1 MVGPGETRAGALSE
15 LRWAQT
21 SGSELLND
29 LLGLV
34 IKYSVITVKYWKP
47 STALRYKR
55 QKLELNVLACI
66 CSCGRL
72 LLVNVELPWIARARF
87 GGKDLTLNQPTLA
100 TYQIINE
107 MNHFVS

>member
-1 MVGPGETRAGALSE
+1 MEGQGETPAGALLE

-21 SGSELLND
+21 SDSELLND

-47 STALRYKR
+47 SAALRYNR

-66 CSCGRL
+66 CSCDRL
-72 LLVNVELPWIARARF
+72 LLVNVEFNRLSEQGLVAKI
-87 GGKDLTLNQPTLA
+87 
-100 TYQIINE
+100 
-107 MNHFVS
+107 